1 MLTPKHY
8 AALVRL
14 AALLLGAGSLSW
26 SASNP
31 ERLRL
36 MLGSCSSVYR
46 SCEADDCG
54 GCRSGIQWSGCEEL
68 ARELAVSG
76 TLLLLAGLPANKSG
90 RG

>member
-14 AALLLGAGSLSW
+14 SALVLGAGTLSW

-31 ERLRL
+31 DRLRL
-36 MLGSCSSVYR
+36 MLGSCSGVYR
-46 SCEADDCG
+46 SCAPDDCG
-54 GCRSGIQWSGCEEL
+54 GCRSGIYWSGCEEL

-76 TLLLLAGLPANKSG
+76 SLLLLAVLPANKSG